1 MDKDNSSGIIST
13 LISQPKY
20 ILDILNIDKT
30 ELKYLASSAA
40 IGRNNLVNVTRKG
53 HTLCDIN
60 YVVLVCMSM
69 YFCEIA

>member
-53 HTLCDIN
+53 HILCGSC
-60 YVVLVCMSM
+60 VHFHL
-69 YFCEIA
+69 FL